1 MKYSKLGLVA
11 SAGAFG
17 LALTACGDD
26 VTKVYDS
33 DSTLTMVGS
42 MDGVLCDAKKEGAM
56 VFDKSSSTVFLCK
69 DAAWEALNDKE
80 AMDYRCSA
88 VADGSAGYNIV
99 CDGETIAF
107 IKNGKD
113 GVDGKDGLNGK
124 NGIDGKDGKDGKN
137 GSDGEDGADGA
148 DGASGA
154 TGKGGTSVNVDS
166 LVTVI
171 TGKTACQVS
180 DAKMDAEGENYLVTV
195 TCGDAEKEL
204 KLPVAG
210 NSENLSTVY
219 NRKVSFRLF
228 DGMAGLEPLD
238 FAPSAKVTVMEVD
251 KSFNPTGKN
260 FLFTVPATSQ
270 DFEYVLRD
278 STKKTDL
285 VSFEGDIEVTNMIS
299 SYAIVQVEVPLKKAS
314 LNRAKSESA
323 VFTYRAAVNLE
334 GSTPIFVSFFSD
346 MKVDRIRTLMA
357 KGSDFQKATKTANEE
372 LLAALH
378 MDADGKLFEEEGLET
393 INESLAWMYGLPSLF
408 LYSSEA
414 LYSGTDV
421 YVPQYGVI
429 YNAFKKDFAVNGAL
443 NTPVSVNVF
452 DESYNGYFDDFAN
465 YFMGGSSVIPL
476 QKGLMQRYDLP
487 SCNAKYTGTLGY
499 KLVSSG
505 DEKNVF
511 PYFLCNAEKEVWTPI
526 FVLENK
532 LPYNIESEVAESI
545 IEDFLGECSGANAS
559 SSKTLFGTKKF
570 CIVVGAEG
578 EDENKKPVYEWAG
591 LTQMSSS
598 SVQVFTIDKNV
609 ECDGKLPY
617 YNLYN
622 GDFYKCVDNEWKLV
636 EEPEGVGFKTCS
648 KDNLGEVMPEEF
660 GSCVYDR
667 YSFYVNCPYYKCART
682 GSGNDVEYRWE
693 YITSSSMVEDMAE
706 YKFKGKCTEDNIGD
720 FETITL
726 PQHAGMAELTV
737 HVVCEYVSGNPAWR
751 ELDPESETD
760 VLFMELGQ
768 CQKDMVDGA
777 IYTVDMSVLMGFD
790 LVAGKNHFTC
800 EEETDNE
807 YNWLYVDD
815 IVALSIDLA
824 CVSTLKDKT
833 DPSKKYF
840 CTESGWIDNDTLGWC
855 AKNKADECAAEDD
868 LNDVCENPFKAEVYC
883 NMDDE
888 GNFVWSTEK
897 YVEPASSSSETV
909 LEPESASSS
918 SSETVVEPEPA
929 SSSSSETVP
938 EI

>member
-113 GVDGKDGLNGK
+113 GKDGLNGK

-137 GSDGEDGADGA
+137 GSDGEDGADGS

-154 TGKGGTSVNVDS
+154 TGKGGASVNVDS

-228 DGMAGLEPLD
+228 DGMAGLEPLN

-270 DFEYVLRD
+270 DFEYVSKD
-278 STKKTDL
+278 YTEKSNL

-314 LNRAKSESA
+314 LNREMIEDNS

-346 MKVDRIRTLMA
+346 MKVDRIRALMA

-408 LYSSEA
+408 LMYSSEA

-421 YVPQYGVI
+421 YVPQYGEI

-452 DESYNGYFDDFAN
+452 GESFNGYFDDFAN
-465 YFMGGSSVIPL
+465 YCMRGSSVIPL

-499 KLVSSG
+499 KLVSTG

-511 PYFLCNAEKEVWTPI
+511 PYILCDAEYEVWTPI
-526 FVLENK
+526 FVLNNK

-559 SSKTLFGTKKF
+559 SSKPLFGTKMY

-578 EDENKKPVYEWAG
+578 EGENKKPVYEWTG

-598 SVQVFTIDKNV
+598 SVQVFEIGIDV

-617 YNLYN
+617 YNLYE
-622 GDFYKCVDNEWKLV
+622 GKFYKCVDNEWKLV
-636 EEPEGVGFKTCS
+636 EESEDVGFKTCS
-648 KDNLGEVMPEEF
+648 KENVGEVLPYEF
-660 GSCVYDR
+660 GEYYYYSPYNNYD
-667 YSFYVNCPYYKCART
+667 YYKCTLT
-682 GSGNDVEYRWE
+682 GSGQDSHYDWSF
-693 YITSSSMVEDMAE
+693 ISSSSTMIEDMAA
-706 YKFKGKCTEDNIGD
+706 YKFKNECKDETLGSLRKITISENAGKSEHSIDVICNVENGK
-720 FETITL
+720 FVWE
-726 PQHAGMAELTV
+726 
-737 HVVCEYVSGNPAWR
+737 
-751 ELDPESETD
+751 ELDPSNNGD
-760 VLFMELGQ
+760 VLTKELGW
-768 CQKDMVDGA
+768 CNKDMVNGA
-777 IYTVDMSVLMGFD
+777 IYTVDKSVWEYNNLS
-790 LVAGKNHFTC
+790 AGTTHFTC
-800 EEETDNE
+800 ETNGWME
-807 YNWLYVDD
+807 VHD

-855 AKNKADECAAEDD
+855 AKNKADECAAEGN

-883 NMDDE
+883 NKDDE

-909 LEPESASSS
+909 
-918 SSETVVEPEPA
+918 VEPEPA
-929 SSSSSETVP
+929 SSSSFETVP